1 MWSKLVTAIGVA
13 LGLSAN
19 PAIAGF
25 DDPMEFYVAMT
36 GGNCVSCY
44 WIAAEGVIGPDTAEQ
59 FLSFLQD
66 EELHETRGLN
76 IHFNS
81 PGGDLLGGILLGHA
95 IRKQKANT
103 TISAAHVKEI
113 YDSGER
119 LVSFD
124 PVAEAECSSACVFAF
139 SGGVVRFA
147 SKTTPQNLIGFQKI
161 GRLGVHQFYDPDAL
175 ANPSASAFDAE
186 DRITDQKIISALLYF
201 LSEMDVSAELLQLA
215 TRTDPREVHYLTEE
229 QLHTTRID
237 NRMVKDVYIV
247 GYPNGAAIT
256 EIHYQNSDAEYRLEL
271 FCANDDLHML
281 ATINWRGD
289 LDISARQKEKIYDGL
304 SLRDGGPLMLVSED
318 YERGNDGG
326 VIEKL
331 RFRLSRMIEIRGSR
345 KNEISGEDDR
355 DWNTEVKLEIGPH
368 PALSET
374 QAKVIALDYGMR
386 GGKAKIK
393 VRRAL
398 LYYALRRL
406 GLDTDPSAREP
417 TDQQIAL
424 FNREALNEIH
434 G

>member
-1 MWSKLVTAIGVA
+1 MWSKLVAAISLS

-19 PAIAGF
+19 PATAGF

-44 WIAAEGVIGPDTAEQ
+44 WIAAEGVIGPDTAER

-66 EELHETRGLN
+66 EELVETRGLN

-161 GRLGVHQFYDPDAL
+161 GRLGVHQFYDPEAL
-175 ANPSASAFDAE
+175 AYPSASAFDAE
-186 DRITDQKIISALLYF
+186 DRITDQKIVSALLYF
-201 LSEMDVSAELLQLA
+201 LSEMDVSAELLKLA
-215 TRTDPREVHYLTEE
+215 TRTDPREIHYLTEE
-229 QLHTTRID
+229 QLQTTRID

-256 EIHYQNSDAEYRLEL
+256 EVHYQNSDAEYRLEL
-271 FCANDDLHML
+271 FCAYDDLHML

-289 LDISARQKEKIYDGL
+289 LDISARQKEKMYDG
-304 SLRDGGPLMLVSED
+304 
-318 YERGNDGG
+318 
-326 VIEKL
+326 
-331 RFRLSRMIEIRGSR
+331 
-345 KNEISGEDDR
+345 
-355 DWNTEVKLEIGPH
+355 
-368 PALSET
+368 
-374 QAKVIALDYGMR
+374 
-386 GGKAKIK
+386 
-393 VRRAL
+393 RR
-398 LYYALRRL
+398 
-406 GLDTDPSAREP
+406 
-417 TDQQIAL
+417 
-424 FNREALNEIH
+424 H
-434 G
+434 